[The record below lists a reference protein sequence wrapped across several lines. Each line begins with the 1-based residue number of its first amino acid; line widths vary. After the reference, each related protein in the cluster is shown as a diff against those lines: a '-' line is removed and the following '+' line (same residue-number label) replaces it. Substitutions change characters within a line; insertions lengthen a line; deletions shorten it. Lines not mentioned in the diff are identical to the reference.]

1 MRIRHILSA
10 ATIVLAATLAAPA
23 PAQLSD
29 PALSAAP
36 AAKPN
41 TTNDNLVRL
50 LGDAVNARERYN
62 KFAQKADEE
71 GYLKVGSLFRAAARG
86 AEVHRDNAL
95 ATLKKAGVKVEVP
108 APQPVEVK
116 STKENLQD
124 AIRSSNERSGREYQT
139 YWAKARQEKAAD
151 SVRTFNFAR
160 QAEKKLGDLLSEAEK
175 NLDSWKTPKTTF
187 IVVNVCGYVTPDLGL
202 KKCPICFSE
211 PNTFE
216 KLS

>member
-1 MRIRHILSA
+1 MRIRHLLSVAAILAVASFSA
-10 ATIVLAATLAAPA
+10 PV

-50 LGDAVNARERYN
+50 LGDAVNARERYT
-62 KFAQKADEE
+62 KFAEQADKD

-95 ATLKKAGVKVEVP
+95 ETLKKAGVKVEAP

-139 YWAKARQEKAAD
+139 YWAKARQEKNAE

-175 NLDSWKTPKTTF
+175 NLDDWKTPKTTF
-187 IVVNVCGYVTPDLGL
+187 IVVNVCGFVTPDLGL

-211 PNTFE
+211 PDTFE

>member
-1 MRIRHILSA
+1 MRIRHLLSA
-10 ATIVLAATLAAPA
+10 AIMLAAVPFLGLAS
-23 PAQLSD
+23 AQLSD
-29 PALSAAP
+29 PAIAAAP
-36 AAKPN
+36 TARPN

-50 LGDAVNARERYN
+50 LGDAVNARERYV
-62 KFAQKADEE
+62 KFAEQADKE
-71 GYLKVGSLFRAAARG
+71 GYLKVASLFRAAARG

-95 ATLKKAGVKVEVP
+95 ATLKKEGVKVEAP

-116 STKENLQD
+116 STKENLQE
-124 AIRSSNERSGREYQT
+124 AIRSSNERSSREYQT

-211 PNTFE
+211 ADTFE
-216 KLS
+216 KLN